1 LVVTVLVSVLV
12 VMVMVTD
19 LVSVLVVV
27 VTGYSS
33 GEVEILGLFWIWR

>member
-1 LVVTVLVSVLV
+1 VVTVLVSVLV
-12 VMVMVTD
+12 VMVTD

-33 GEVEILGLFWIWR
+33 GEVEVLGLFWIWR